1 MLPRM
6 RLLVVVVLVAMMLG
20 DGTVGHLPPREKSYK
35 ILFLVIASP
44 ISHRNVFIPIAE
56 ALADRGHQVEV
67 LASLPDF
74 STTSNITQY
83 NTGINFWGNS
93 NMFKLLE
100 QEIDVFDLLRDIIVP
115 RVDEVYQSPIV
126 LELYNRR
133 KTYDIFLVDHVC
145 NEMIYPFVYEMP
157 YITVATPG
165 MDPSQS
171 AVMGNVLNPA
181 YTPSLLSENNPQRNI
196 YHRLI
201 NTLAHM
207 QHPFFYFYWMYMPA
221 LQKKISEKFPEL
233 PLLTEINRNQSLT
246 LINSHF
252 SMTMSYPLLPSQVEV
267 GALHCRPGNPLPQD
281 LSSWIESAGEAGVVY
296 FSLGSITKGNTMP
309 SKYRELFIQAFK
321 KLKQRV
327 IWKYEGSLPGLSDN
341 VLTKPWLPQQDILSN
356 PKVKVFMSHGGLLST
371 QEAMYHATP
380 ILVLPIFGD
389 QPRNAEN
396 IAGKGIGL
404 SLNWKELSVDRIVTT
419 IQEIINNP
427 KYKRNMQELSNSL
440 RDQLTT
446 PKERAVFWT
455 EYVIRHGGAPQ
466 LRSPAANLS
475 WIEYLMLDVLLLL
488 FLAVIVTFFIVKKM
502 VLLMIKFIFT
512 NIQTKDKLA

>member
-1 MLPRM
+1 NVP
-6 RLLVVVVLVAMMLG
+6 
-20 DGTVGHLPPREKSYK
+20 K
-35 ILFLVIASP
+35 
-44 ISHRNVFIPIAE
+44 RNV
-56 ALADRGHQVEV
+56 
-67 LASLPDF
+67 
-74 STTSNITQY
+74 
-83 NTGINFWGNS
+83 
-93 NMFKLLE
+93 
-100 QEIDVFDLLRDIIVP
+100 
-115 RVDEVYQSPIV
+115 
-126 LELYNRR
+126 
-133 KTYDIFLVDHVC
+133 
-145 NEMIYPFVYEMP
+145 
-157 YITVATPG
+157 
-165 MDPSQS
+165 
-171 AVMGNVLNPA
+171 
-181 YTPSLLSENNPQRNI
+181 

-201 NTLAHM
+201 MTLAHM
-207 QHPFFYFYWMYMPA
+207 QYPFLYFYWMYMPT
-221 LQKKISEKFPEL
+221 LQKKIWEIFPEL

-252 SMTMSYPLLPSQVEV
+252 SMTMPYPLLPSQVEV

-389 QPRNAEN
+389 QPRNAKN
-396 IAGKGIGL
+396 IASKGLGL

-502 VLLMIKFIFT
+502 LLLIIKFIFT

>member
-1 MLPRM
+1 
-6 RLLVVVVLVAMMLG
+6 
-20 DGTVGHLPPREKSYK
+20 
-35 ILFLVIASP
+35 
-44 ISHRNVFIPIAE
+44 
-56 ALADRGHQVEV
+56 
-67 LASLPDF
+67 
-74 STTSNITQY
+74 
-83 NTGINFWGNS
+83 
-93 NMFKLLE
+93 
-100 QEIDVFDLLRDIIVP
+100 
-115 RVDEVYQSPIV
+115 
-126 LELYNRR
+126 
-133 KTYDIFLVDHVC
+133 
-145 NEMIYPFVYEMP
+145 
-157 YITVATPG
+157 
-165 MDPSQS
+165 
-171 AVMGNVLNPA
+171 PA

-380 ILVLPIFGD
+380 ILVLP
-389 QPRNAEN
+389 
-396 IAGKGIGL
+396 
-404 SLNWKELSVDRIVTT
+404 
-419 IQEIINNP
+419 
-427 KYKRNMQELSNSL
+427 
-440 RDQLTT
+440 
-446 PKERAVFWT
+446 
-455 EYVIRHGGAPQ
+455 
-466 LRSPAANLS
+466 
-475 WIEYLMLDVLLLL
+475 
-488 FLAVIVTFFIVKKM
+488 
-502 VLLMIKFIFT
+502 
-512 NIQTKDKLA
+512 